1 MMAHARF
8 HDVPEGSAA
17 CGDPERRT
25 YYAGVPRSDSGA
37 RLDRLM
43 KAVVV
48 DVRDGAACQDSFSGA
63 STAASPTLRDS
74 SYPKADVAQRPRPR
88 SANAAEDAQYNQ
100 TWCKV
105 TVSAEPHM
113 RIRNADPRWLQLFGF
128 SLGEVL
134 SKSLRICSGPKTKL
148 ATISTLLAKAGS
160 SSCAPTWVTMYEKS
174 GDEICLVVRAA
185 LGEDGSGDVV
195 LEMQGVNSL
204 GQDEMEVGQGD
215 DAVLIVESEPPHTVR
230 DVNAAFETLF
240 GVAKSRVKERGMAV
254 VFGAS
259 TSLVRWKNLLRYASG
274 GASRSCM
281 MTLKD
286 SAGQDVIVVMEI
298 SPGRELSS
306 SVAHGPHRTVQVR
319 LSKPRDLHSR
329 GSTQSIEAACS
340 YESVSE
346 GAASSSSSWSTGSD
360 GSSGSSYQSTR
371 SSTSAAA
378 MELNASVANIEATER
393 AHLRAFLAAGRRRKE
408 PVEAGDP
415 KMISS
420 SDGL

>member
-1 MMAHARF
+1 
-8 HDVPEGSAA
+8 
-17 CGDPERRT
+17 
-25 YYAGVPRSDSGA
+25 
-37 RLDRLM
+37 
-43 KAVVV
+43 
-48 DVRDGAACQDSFSGA
+48 
-63 STAASPTLRDS
+63 
-74 SYPKADVAQRPRPR
+74 
-88 SANAAEDAQYNQ
+88 
-100 TWCKV
+100 
-105 TVSAEPHM
+105 M

-204 GQDEMEVGQGD
+204 GQAEVEVGQGD

-254 VFGAS
+254 IFGAS
-259 TSLVRWKNLLRYASG
+259 TSLVRWKNLLRYASE

-286 SAGQDVIVVMEI
+286 SAGQDVVVVMEI
-298 SPGRELSS
+298 SPGGELSS
-306 SVAHGPHRTVQVR
+306 SVAHGPNRTVQVR
-319 LSKPRDLHSR
+319 LSKPRNLHSR

-360 GSSGSSYQSTR
+360 GSSGSSYQSAR

-415 KMISS
+415 GMISS
-420 SDGL
+420 SDGF